1 MDSDNELQ
9 EKFSE
14 ETDLKSSIED
24 FLRELEEKE
33 KDLNISQEM
42 VIEIEE
48 DASEEE
54 LPEFIKNEISAADS
68 AGEIS
73 NIQISSGQI
82 QPAQEQSDQVAVL
95 ENQVG
100 ELKKA
105 LQNRQKDFDNYRKR
119 TERERGDT
127 FQNQIGNLATQ
138 MLPVLDNLNRA
149 LDAASHFDGEQSK
162 DFRQF
167 FDGIVLVNQ
176 QLNEILSEM
185 GVHPVMTVG
194 EAFNP
199 YLHDAVATEPTNDF
213 PPNTITE
220 ELLRGY
226 RIGDKL
232 IRAAMVK
239 VAAPAE

>member
-1 MDSDNELQ
+1 LRS
-9 EKFSE
+9 FSFSSSSRK
-14 ETDLKSSIED
+14 KSSIED
-24 FLRELEEKE
+24 FNSISSEAVQTAQTSEQADQIAELENK
-33 KDLNISQEM
+33 I
-42 VIEIEE
+42 
-48 DASEEE
+48 
-54 LPEFIKNEISAADS
+54 
-68 AGEIS
+68 
-73 NIQISSGQI
+73 
-82 QPAQEQSDQVAVL
+82 
-95 ENQVG
+95 G

-105 LQNRQKDFDNYRKR
+105 LLGRQMDFDNYRKR
-119 TERERGDT
+119 IERERGDT

-167 FDGIVLVNQ
+167 FDGIALVNQ
-176 QLNEILSEM
+176 QLNEVLCEM
-185 GVHPVMTVG
+185 GVQPVLTVG

-199 YLHDAVATEPTNDF
+199 YFHDAVATEATDDF

-226 RIGDKL
+226 RLGDKL

-239 VAAPAE
+239 VASPAE